1 MFQEFGWFAFESLRT
16 SLCIYICVYAE
27 DVFDCVVVILVR
39 HVDFIRIKLLSLLTF
54 SSDSMHAI
62 G

>member
-16 SLCIYICVYAE
+16 SLCICVYVE